1 VGLTPSVTGR
11 SSSGS
16 LGRTQKPLMT
26 IAVTGANSSVGLN
39 LLSHLTNVEDSVVNA
54 IVRSD
59 HAAES
64 LPSSPAVTPQI
75 IPYEDVEQ
83 LTRAMEGASCVV
95 HLAGV
100 LIESKTSTY
109 KKANVDTAA
118 AIAEA
123 ARRSGLEHIV
133 LVSVIGANPDS
144 PNRYLRSKG
153 DAERLVTGSGVPS
166 TIIRTPILLG
176 RDTAGAAGLMRAV
189 RQEKVRLLD
198 GGRYKMRPLDLDDL
212 SRAILAAIKTR
223 REGVSI
229 YELVGPEV
237 IRYRELVTR
246 AANMV
251 GRTPSIGTTPVWI
264 AKAGAAIRSR
274 TKGGGVS
281 PTVIDVIIA
290 DETVE
295 INADAELGIELTP
308 LSATLEKILSEFDED

>member
-1 VGLTPSVTGR
+1 
-11 SSSGS
+11 
-16 LGRTQKPLMT
+16 MT

>member
-1 VGLTPSVTGR
+1 
-11 SSSGS
+11 
-16 LGRTQKPLMT
+16 MT

-39 LLSHLTNVEDSVVNA
+39 LLSHLTDSENVDVIAV
-54 IVRSD
+54 VRSD
-59 HAAES
+59 HAADS

-83 LTRAMEGASCVV
+83 LTRGIEGASCVV
-95 HLAGV
+95 HLAGI

-109 KKANVDTAA
+109 KKANVDTTAA
-118 AIAEA
+118 VVEA
-123 ARRSGLEHIV
+123 ARRSGMERIV
-133 LVSVIGANPDS
+133 LVSVIGADPDS

-176 RDTAGAAGLMRAV
+176 RNTAGAAGLMRAAT
-189 RQEKVRLLD
+189 QEKVRLLD

-212 SRAILAAIKTR
+212 SRAIFAAIKTR
-223 REGVSI
+223 REGVST
-229 YELVGPEV
+229 YELVGPEI

-246 AANMV
+246 IANMV
-251 GRTPSIGTTPVWI
+251 GKNPSISTMPVCL

-274 TKGGGVS
+274 AKGGGVS

-308 LSATLEKILSEFDED
+308 LFTTLEKILSEFDED

>member
-1 VGLTPSVTGR
+1 
-11 SSSGS
+11 
-16 LGRTQKPLMT
+16 MT

-39 LLSHLTNVEDSVVNA
+39 LLSHLTNSEDSVVNA

-64 LPSSPAVTPQI
+64 LPSSPAVTPKI
-75 IPYEDVEQ
+75 IPYENVEQ
-83 LTRAMEGASCVV
+83 LTRAIEGASCVV

-100 LIESKTSTY
+100 LIESKMSTY
-109 KKANVDTAA
+109 KKANVDTTAA
-118 AIAEA
+118 VVEA
-123 ARRSGLEHIV
+123 ARRSGPERIV
-133 LVSVIGANPDS
+133 LVSVIGADPDS
-144 PNRYLRSKG
+144 PNRYFRSKG

-176 RDTAGAAGLMRAV
+176 RNTAGAVGLIRIAK
-189 RQEKVRLLD
+189 QKKVRLLD

-229 YELVGPEV
+229 HKLVGPEI

-246 AANMV
+246 IANMM

-274 TKGGGVS
+274 AKGGGVS
-281 PTVIDVIIA
+281 PTVIDVIVA

-308 LSATLEKILSEFDED
+308 LSTTLEKILSEFDEA

>member
-1 VGLTPSVTGR
+1 
-11 SSSGS
+11 
-16 LGRTQKPLMT
+16 MT
-26 IAVTGANSSVGLN
+26 ITVTGANSSVGLN

-54 IVRSD
+54 IVRSN

-176 RDTAGAAGLMRAV
+176 RNTAGAAGLMRAAT
-189 RQEKVRLLD
+189 QEKVRLLG

>member
-1 VGLTPSVTGR
+1 
-11 SSSGS
+11 
-16 LGRTQKPLMT
+16 MT
-26 IAVTGANSSVGLN
+26 ITVTGANSSVGLN

>member
-1 VGLTPSVTGR
+1 
-11 SSSGS
+11 
-16 LGRTQKPLMT
+16 MT
-26 IAVTGANSSVGLN
+26 ITVTGANSSVGLN

-54 IVRSD
+54 IVRSN

>member
-1 VGLTPSVTGR
+1 
-11 SSSGS
+11 
-16 LGRTQKPLMT
+16 MT

-64 LPSSPAVTPQI
+64 IPSSPAVTPQI